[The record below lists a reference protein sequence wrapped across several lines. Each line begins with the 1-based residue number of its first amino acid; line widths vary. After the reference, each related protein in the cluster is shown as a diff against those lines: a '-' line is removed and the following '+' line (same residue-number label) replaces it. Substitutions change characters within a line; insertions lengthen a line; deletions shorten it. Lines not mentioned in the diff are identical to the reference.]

1 MEMKFNLLV
10 KSRHKAFLTILFFVI
25 GFGLVQAQTKTVKG
39 SVTGDGEPLLGVSVV
54 VKGTTN
60 GVVTDF
66 DGNYEIKAEPN
77 SVLIFSYIGYL
88 AQELKVGSKTT
99 INVAMKEDIEALKE
113 VVVIG
118 YGVQKKREVTGA
130 VAQVQAEDIEKIST
144 SDVGSAL
151 QGQIAGVNV
160 TSSSGQPGSD
170 AVILI
175 RGINSVFG
183 SNSPLYVVD
192 GIPQDGNP
200 QLSVAEIETIDVLK
214 DAASAAIYGTRGSA
228 GVILITTKSGKVGKM
243 DIGITS
249 YMGAQDIV
257 SSVPLMNFEDSMY
270 SQFVRLNNIN
280 GTFPNNS
287 FTTLE
292 QNRYDFTNNTNLMDI
307 LQNDMALI
315 QNHNLNISGG
325 KEGLRFNV
333 SVNYFDQE
341 GSLINSGLERLNVRA
356 NTTYKKGKWTFTT
369 GIGLRTDEQEYTP
382 WQILLDGY
390 RYKPYQQLIDPSA
403 PTVDDSAGAPN
414 SNDATNLS
422 FLMSKLKQSDVRNGD
437 NFDARMQIDHQLLSS
452 VKLTTR
458 ASISRTNNTRVR
470 INPLFTAYSVEGD
483 LIPQQV
489 RSGVY
494 NQSDR
499 STSATIDGIATF
511 NKTYGDHHVTLVGAL
526 SAEKYTYD
534 SFFAQKFDLFNNE
547 VTNLNGATL
556 DANVGTGNGY
566 GQDRT
571 NTLIG
576 MLGRLQYD
584 YKGKYLISA
593 SLRRDGTSRFS
604 EENRWIYAPSAS
616 AAWIVSDEEG
626 WDKVFGKTF
635 NFFKMRFSYGT
646 TGNQSILDYSTAP
659 TIGLGH
665 DYVFGTGS
673 DQVLVLGAIQE
684 AFKNPKAK
692 WEKKIEKNF
701 GMEFGFFNNKL
712 TLTSE
717 VYDGSRTNM
726 LFPVILPPTVG
737 GGNNSSVILNVGD
750 MRNYGTEWSASYK
763 HKGKFSWNVSANYS
777 KNENR
782 ITRMSD
788 SNKFSFL
795 GGSQVAPG
803 LPGEDLV
810 TALREG
816 YEAGAFFLVE
826 TDGLVTTQAELDE
839 YRQLD
844 PTANLGDL
852 RYVDQP
858 TVDTNNDGIAD
869 AGDGEITL
877 DDRVYKG
884 SGAPEYELGLNL
896 NANYKNIDF
905 SMNWYAA
912 IGGEIINGSKAY
924 AYKQGTHQDL
934 VHQWTLSNPTSTV
947 PADRGRDHFNY
958 RGYTDYWLQDGS
970 FGRLRN
976 VTLGYTLPKKL
987 NDKLNINKLRF
998 YIAADNLLTI
1008 TGYDGFDPEIGNDGL
1023 STRGIDAGVYPISTQ
1038 YRAGI
1043 EFKF

>member
-1 MEMKFNLLV
+1 MKFNLFV
-10 KSRHKAFLTILFFVI
+10 KSRLKVFLTAILYIV
-25 GFGLVQAQTKTVKG
+25 GFGLVQAQSKSVKG
-39 SVTGDGEPLLGVSVV
+39 IITGEGEPLPGVSIV
-54 VKGTTN
+54 VKGTAV
-60 GVVTDF
+60 GAVSDF
-66 DGNYEIKAEPN
+66 DGNYEIQAPPN
-77 SVLIFSYIGYL
+77 STLIFSYIGYQL
-88 AQELKVGSKTT
+88 QEIPVNSKST
-99 INVAMKEDIEALKE
+99 INVVLTEDVAALEE

-118 YGVQKKREVTGA
+118 YGSQKRREVTGA

-144 SDVGSAL
+144 SDIGSAL

-160 TSSSGQPGSD
+160 TSSSGQPGAD
-170 AVILI
+170 AVVLI

-228 GVILITTKSGKVGKM
+228 GVILITTKTGKVGKM
-243 DIGITS
+243 NIGVTS
-249 YMGAQDIV
+249 YMGVQDIT

-270 SQFVRLNNIN
+270 SQFLRLNNLN

-292 QNRYDFTNNTNLMDI
+292 QNPNDFTNNTYLMDL

-315 QNHNLNISGG
+315 QNHNVNISGG
-325 KEGLRFNV
+325 KEGLTYNV
-333 SVNYFDQE
+333 SMNYFDQE
-341 GSLINSGLERLNVRA
+341 GSLINSGLDRLNVRA
-356 NTTYKKGKWTFTT
+356 NTTYKKDKWTFTT
-369 GIGLRTDEQEYTP
+369 GVGLRTDEQNYTP

-390 RYKPYQQLIDPSA
+390 RYKPYQKAIDPNS
-403 PTVDDSAGAPN
+403 PTQDDSAGSN
-414 SNDATNLS
+414 TSNDAVNLS
-422 FLMSKLKQSDVRNGD
+422 YLTSKLKQTDVRNGD
-437 NFDARMQIDHQLLSS
+437 NFDVRMQVDYQVLKNL
-452 VKLTTR
+452 KFTTR
-458 ASISRTNNTRVR
+458 GSLSRTNNTRVR
-470 INPLFTAYSVEGD
+470 INPLFTAYSVDGD

-499 STSATIDGIATF
+499 ATSATLDGIVSYDKNF
-511 NKTYGDHHVTLVGAL
+511 GNHHVTLVGAYTT
-526 SAEKYTYD
+526 EKYTYN
-534 SFFAQKFDLFNNE
+534 SFFTQKFDLFNNE
-547 VTNLNGATL
+547 IVTLNGATL

-566 GQDRT
+566 GQDRI

-576 MLGRLQYD
+576 MLGRAQYD
-584 YKGKYLISA
+584 YKGKYLLSA

-604 EENRWIYAPSAS
+604 EENRWIYAPSVS
-616 AAWIVSDEEG
+616 AAWIVSDEKG
-626 WDKVFGKTF
+626 WDKVFGNTF
-635 NFFKMRFSYGT
+635 NFFKIRMSSGT
-646 TGNQSILDYSTAP
+646 TGNQSILDYSTEP

-665 DYVFGTGS
+665 DYVFGTGANES
-673 DQVLVLGAIQE
+673 LVLGAVQE
-684 AFKNPKAK
+684 AYKNPDAK

-701 GMEFGFFNNKL
+701 GVELGFFNNKL
-712 TLTSE
+712 TITSE

-726 LFPVILPPTVG
+726 LFPVVLPPTVG

-750 MRNYGTEWSASYK
+750 MRNYGTELSANYK
-763 HKGKFSWNVSANYS
+763 HRGKFSWNVSANYS
-777 KNENR
+777 KNENM

-795 GGSQVAPG
+795 SGSSVAPG

-816 YEAGAFFLVE
+816 YEAGAFFLIE
-826 TDGLVTTQAELDE
+826 TDGLVRTPEELVEYQKIDE
-839 YRQLD
+839 
-844 PTANLGDL
+844 TASLGSL
-852 RYVDQP
+852 RYVDQL
-858 TVDTNNDGIAD
+858 TVDTNNDGIPD
-869 AGDGEITL
+869 EGDGLIDL

-884 SGAPEYELGLNL
+884 SGAPEFELGLNL
-896 NANYKNIDF
+896 NADYKGVDF

-934 VHQWTLSNPTSTV
+934 VYQWTPTNPTSDI
-947 PADRGRDHFNY
+947 PADRGRDNFNY

-970 FGRLRN
+970 FARLRN
-976 VTLGYTLPKKL
+976 LTLGYSLPKKW
-987 NDKLNINKLRF
+987 NDKLKISKLRF
-998 YIAADNLLTI
+998 YLAADNLITI
-1008 TGYDGFDPEIGNDGL
+1008 TNYDGFDPEIGNDGL
-1023 STRGIDAGVYPISTQ
+1023 NTRGIDAGVYPISTQ